1 MARSRNSVESV
12 LRAALSPL
20 ERSGRPLAVA
30 FSGGL
35 DSTVLLHETT
45 RLLGADAVIALHVN
59 HGLQPQA
66 DDWGEHCAHQ
76 ARQLGVAFQ
85 ALKAQS
91 AAAPGDSIEA
101 WARDERYRLLLEATR
116 TCGAAA
122 LLTAHN
128 ADDQVET
135 FLMALARGSG
145 LDGLSGIAA
154 SDLRQGVRLLRPLL
168 SFDRSH
174 LLRRAQSQG
183 WQWIED
189 PSNADESF
197 LRNAVRAQVMPVLRK
212 VLPGMPAHLHEFM
225 GQISDWREQAHED
238 ARKDLD
244 AALCEPR
251 RWQALDRR
259 VLAGLSP
266 GRQSLALREWLHEAG
281 CQMPSR
287 DRLDQMRRQ
296 LLLGQGAHAKIEHDG
311 LQLMRHRHVLLAC
324 PQSSQALAA
333 VQPTLLRWNG
343 QSSLELACGGRMVF
357 EPAVSGVSR
366 SWLAQQ
372 SLLLAPAQAGARL
385 RMRVGGRSRS
395 VKNLWQ
401 EAAIPVFLRDALP
414 AVWIES
420 RLLMAAPFGMDRSPD
435 WPSEPDGIAMRWV
448 PSDEDPRQAFNNLVK

>member
-1 MARSRNSVESV
+1 MRS
-12 LRAALSPL
+12 SP
-20 ERSGRPLAVA
+20 
-30 FSGGL
+30 
-35 DSTVLLHETT
+35 
-45 RLLGADAVIALHVN
+45 LHVN

-66 DDWGEHCAHQ
+66 DDWVEHCAHQ

-101 WARDERYRLLLEATR
+101 WARDERYRLLLDATR

-122 LLTAHN
+122 LLTAHH

-183 WQWIED
+183 WHWIED
-189 PSNADESF
+189 PSNANESF

-212 VLPGMPAHLHEFM
+212 C
-225 GQISDWREQAHED
+225 SQACQHTRTSSW
-238 ARKDLD
+238 ARSATGASRHMRTHARIWMQR
-244 AALCEPR
+244 AANRGAGRHWIAGCWQACR
-251 RWQALDRR
+251 RW
-259 VLAGLSP
+259 
-266 GRQSLALREWLHEAG
+266 QSLALRLWLREAG
-281 CQMPSR
+281 CRMPSR
-287 DRLDQMRRQ
+287 DRLEQMRRQ
-296 LLLGQGAHAKIEHDG
+296 LLLGQGAHAQIEHDG

-414 AVWIES
+414 AVWVES